1 MQKVSTLPV
10 KSILGKFTY
19 KILGIPFVIYLVN
32 KAGMKQLG
40 SDAYAFVVK
49 GPEPYAV
56 FTEEHLEAVTVLHE
70 VFHMF
75 TYTTFCHAQDDLSA
89 EDMEEIAADL
99 VAYRT
104 QDMEKAATEIKARLD
119 KIKEKK

>member
-1 MQKVSTLPV
+1 
-10 KSILGKFTY
+10 
-19 KILGIPFVIYLVN
+19 
-32 KAGMKQLG
+32 
-40 SDAYAFVVK
+40 
-49 GPEPYAV
+49 
-56 FTEEHLEAVTVLHE
+56 
-70 VFHMF
+70 MF